1 VSNVRER
8 YECRNCFHVGP
19 LNVHGGCES
28 CGSQA
33 VISQELMQGDTV
45 YGVGAAG
52 YWLAMRSPAPE
63 HISTQRIAG

>member
-1 VSNVRER
+1 
-8 YECRNCFHVGP
+8 

-63 HISTQRIAG
+63 QISARRIAS